1 MRAFLIVQLVKN
13 PPARQETPVRFLSWE
28 DGLEKDRLPTPVFLW
43 FPCGSAGKES
53 SCNAGDLALIPE
65 LGRSPREGN
74 SYPLQYSGL
83 ENSMDCTVHGVAK
96 SWTQVSNFHFH
107 FPLKWSKEAQL
118 SGQAEYL
125 QEEVEFLMVETL
137 APSNLNC

>member
-1 MRAFLIVQLVKN
+1 M
-13 PPARQETPVRFLSWE
+13 
-28 DGLEKDRLPTPVFLW
+28 G
-43 FPCGSAGKES
+43 FPDSSDGKES
-53 SCNAGDLALIPE
+53 ACKARDQGLIPG
-65 LGRSPREGN
+65 GRYPGEGN
-74 SYPLQYSGL
+74 SNSPQDSCLK
-83 ENSMDCTVHGVAK
+83 NSMDRGIHGVAK